1 MISVLCR
8 CPQSKVK
15 NRHSLIQSWYFS
27 LVLGSS
33 LHFNLKERSIIFT
46 PKRISRNFVS
56 DFINTSKGF
65 DLSFFITETFEIW
78 SLTINMLSF
87 SDVPLYMVHLLYFQT
102 QYISY
107 AEFFTE
113 LFCVARQNGHQGEIL
128 SRRKKI
134 FVWTCENVYDVC
146 ANCKI
151 SSLILETHL
160 DGMRM
165 F

>member
-1 MISVLCR
+1 
-8 CPQSKVK
+8 
-15 NRHSLIQSWYFS
+15 
-27 LVLGSS
+27 
-33 LHFNLKERSIIFT
+33 
-46 PKRISRNFVS
+46 
-56 DFINTSKGF
+56 
-65 DLSFFITETFEIW
+65 
-78 SLTINMLSF
+78 MLSF

-102 QYISY
+102 QFISY

-134 FVWTCENVYDVC
+134 FVYDVC

-151 SSLILETHL
+151 SSLILETHP